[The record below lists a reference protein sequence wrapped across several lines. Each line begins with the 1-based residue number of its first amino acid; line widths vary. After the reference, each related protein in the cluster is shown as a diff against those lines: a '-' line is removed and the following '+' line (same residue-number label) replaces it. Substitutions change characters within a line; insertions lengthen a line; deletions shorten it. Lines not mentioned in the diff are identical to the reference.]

1 MPPISRFTF
10 KAIRALFRVVCFI
23 VYFSGLYYI
32 VSFLR
37 RRYPVILM
45 YHSVNDR
52 SCPYIYPDNIV
63 SVENFERQIAYLASK
78 RRVVSLPE
86 LVRCVREGG
95 RLPADTVAITFDDGY
110 YDFYSKAYPI
120 LKKYCVPCTLF
131 LVSGILD
138 SGGMKWEDYLAFL
151 ISNSRVEDLRIDID
165 GRVKVYNLKSSEG
178 RVECIRDLN
187 SILLDMDEGRR
198 GRIISE
204 LELLVGCSKPSERVM
219 LTWSEVKMLS
229 MESLVSLGCHTHTH
243 RSLKTMSLKEVEE
256 EASICRDKVE
266 SLTGRRCSI
275 FSYPIGKR
283 RDFDQSIKDILR
295 RLGFEAACTTI
306 PGAISRDTDLYEL
319 RRISVPDDSSYI
331 FKCALIGLTLQ
342 RG

>member
-1 MPPISRFTF
+1 L
-10 KAIRALFRVVCFI
+10 KAIRALFRVLCFI
-23 VYFSGLYYI
+23 TYFSGLYYI
-32 VSFLR
+32 IYLLR
-37 RRYPVILM
+37 RRHPVILM

-52 SCPYIYPDNIV
+52 SYPYIYPDNIV
-63 SVENFERQIAYLASK
+63 SVENFERQIAYLASR
-78 RRVVSLPE
+78 RRVISLPE
-86 LVRCVREGG
+86 LIGYVRGGG

-120 LKKYCVPCTLF
+120 LKKYNIPCTLF
-131 LVSGILD
+131 LISGILD

-151 ISNSRVEDLRIDID
+151 INNSRVDDLMIDID
-165 GRVKVYNLKSSEG
+165 GRIRVYNLRSHEG

-187 SILLDMDEGRR
+187 SILLDMDEDER
-198 GRIISE
+198 GRMISE
-204 LELLVGCSKPSERVM
+204 LELQVGCSKPSERVM
-219 LTWSEVKMLS
+219 LTWSEVKILS
-229 MESLVSLGCHTHTH
+229 MDSLVSFGCHTHSH
-243 RSLKTMSLKEVEE
+243 RSLKTISLKEIEE
-256 EASICRDKVE
+256 EVSICKGKVE

-283 RDFDQSIKDILR
+283 KDFDQSIKEILR